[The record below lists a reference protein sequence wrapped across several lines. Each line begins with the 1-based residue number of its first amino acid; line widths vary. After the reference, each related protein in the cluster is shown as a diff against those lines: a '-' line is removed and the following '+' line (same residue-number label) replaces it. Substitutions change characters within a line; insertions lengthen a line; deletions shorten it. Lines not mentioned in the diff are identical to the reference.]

1 MDITEDSSNTQS
13 KHRLVTLGGGHDAEN
28 MNETVAHENHPT
40 LTTGGPG

>member
-13 KHRLVTLGGGHDAEN
+13 KHRLVTLGSGHEET
-28 MNETVAHENHPT
+28 MNETVAQENHPT